1 MSVIQV
7 LTWIVLATLMLAI
20 ATQLSEQK
28 VGARLPPDGP
38 AVAVSP
44 DGFAVTGEGFAS
56 GGPMEALG
64 EYLGWPNAHDAVE
77 KEGGLKSKGVPDLL
91 LDGAKKVQKINT
103 NETSQRCF
111 ESDFQEQSNKVGN
124 YIQRTN
130 NYKRAG
136 PDSCSA
142 PVHELVG
149 SFYEPAT
156 LPTA

>member
-28 VGARLPPDGP
+28 VGARLPPEG
-38 AVAVSP
+38 SQ
-44 DGFAVTGEGFAS
+44 EGFTS
-56 GGPMEALG
+56 GGPMDALG
-64 EYLGWPNAHDAVE
+64 DYLGWTNASEESADR
-77 KEGGLKSKGVPDLL
+77 EGPMKGRGVPDLL
-91 LDGAKKVQKINT
+91 LESAPAKKVQKINT
-103 NETSQRCF
+103 NQTSQQCF
-111 ESDFQEQSNKVGN
+111 ESDFQEQSNKVGS
-124 YIQRTN
+124 YVQRTN

-149 SFYEPAT
+149 SFYQPVT

>member
-20 ATQLSEQK
+20 ATQLSEQN
-28 VGARLPPDGP
+28 VGARLPPDGK
-38 AVAVSP
+38 
-44 DGFAVTGEGFAS
+44 AVTGEGFTS
-56 GGPMEALG
+56 GGPMDALG
-64 EYLGWPNAHDAVE
+64 EYLGWPNAAE
-77 KEGGLKSKGVPDLL
+77 ERAETEGAMKGRGVPDLL
-91 LDGAKKVQKINT
+91 LESAPAKKVQKINT

-111 ESDFQEQSNKVGN
+111 ESDFQEQSNKVGS
-124 YIQRTN
+124 YVQRTN